1 MAIRLRPLAV
11 FLICAFILGCAAR
24 PDGLARKAGQ
34 GIPDATLAEAAPTVY
49 QVGKLPEPGQT
60 AQTGRYSYVAV
71 GTQAAQVDPL
81 LAVIDVRLP
90 PDVTT
95 VEEAAHYLLRRS
107 GFNLLPPDPGDQP
120 VNSLL
125 SQPLPEVH
133 RHLGPISLR
142 EALLTL
148 GGKAFLVNV
157 DYVYR
162 KIGYHV
168 SPAYAEGQRSWCRSL
183 ACVRPLFS

>member
-1 MAIRLRPLAV
+1 MADVVGHHAV
-11 FLICAFILGCAAR
+11 G
-24 PDGLARKAGQ
+24 
-34 GIPDATLAEAAPTVY
+34 AES
-49 QVGKLPEPGQT
+49 PGQR
-60 AQTGRYSYVAV
+60 ADRVHHPLDPMPREPVDIAIVIKRNDFFGKRLLEVMAVAFV
-71 GTQAAQVDPL
+71 GN
-81 LAVIDVRLP
+81 AVIDVRLP

-120 VNSLL
+120 VNYLL

-162 KIGYHV
+162 KVGYHV
-168 SPAYAEGQRSWCRSL
+168 SPAYAEGRRS
-183 ACVRPLFS
+183 

>member
-1 MAIRLRPLAV
+1 MTIRMRPLAV
-11 FLICAFILGCAAR
+11 FLICAFILGCAVH
-24 PDGLARKAGQ
+24 PDGVARKVGQ
-34 GIPDATLAEAAPTVY
+34 SAPDAVPAQAEAGPTAY
-49 QVGKLPEPGQT
+49 QVGKLSAPAQT
-60 AQTGRYSYVAV
+60 VQTGRYSYAAV
-71 GTQAAQVDPL
+71 GAQAAQVDPL

-90 PDVTT
+90 MDVTT
-95 VEEAAHYLLRRS
+95 VEEAVNYLLRRS

-120 VNSLL
+120 VNYLL

-162 KIGYHV
+162 KVGYQV
-168 SPAYAEGQRSWCRSL
+168 SPAYAEGRRS
-183 ACVRPLFS
+183 

>member
-1 MAIRLRPLAV
+1 MAIRLRRPLAV
-11 FLICAFILGCAAR
+11 FLMCAFILGCAAR
-24 PDGLARKAGQ
+24 PDGMAGKAVQ

-95 VEEAAHYLLRRS
+95 VEEAVNYLLRRS

-120 VNSLL
+120 VNYLL

-168 SPAYAEGQRSWCRSL
+168 SPAYAEGRRL
-183 ACVRPLFS
+183 